1 MVGSVDDAEIVR
13 VVIALARVLEL
24 AVIAEGVETEE
35 QRALLLTYGCEEIQG
50 YLISPPQSAES
61 LAPWIPDA
69 TRSVDRTARA

>member
-35 QRALLLTYGCEEIQG
+35 QRVLLLTYGCEELQG
-50 YLISPPQSAES
+50 YL
-61 LAPWIPDA
+61 
-69 TRSVDRTARA
+69 R